1 MAVQEVRTAAVVGTG
16 YMGGGIAQS
25 LALAGIDVALA
36 DADPE
41 LTAGNLARL
50 LREGAVF
57 EGNGLFPP
65 GSTEVL
71 RQRLRAAGSVEEA
84 VADADFVEEAVP
96 EVPDLKVEVLA
107 RVEAAARPDAIIGS
121 NTSTI
126 PVAVLARALADP
138 SRFLTVHFSN
148 PAPFIPGVELVAGEA
163 TDPAVVAAVQ
173 ALLVRLG
180 RRSAQVADVPGFV
193 LNRLQFVLLKE
204 AMAVV
209 EEGIATP
216 ADVDTVVST
225 TFGFRL
231 PFFGPFGIADMAGLD
246 TYVRG
251 FGILAD
257 GLGERFTA
265 PRLLTDV
272 VDSGR
277 HGTKNGGGFYDLGP
291 DQLQALIDYRDRAY
305 VAMARLLAE
314 LGPSPL
320 QGAGLTAMPSS
331 PVPSSP
337 VPGRPASGPPAPGSS
352 TSGPPADPDPS
363 GA

>member
-1 MAVQEVRTAAVVGTG
+1 MAVSEVHRAAVVGTG

-25 LALAGIDVALA
+25 LALAGVEVQLA
-36 DADPE
+36 DADAE
-41 LTAGNLARL
+41 LTARNLERL

-57 EGNGLFPP
+57 EGAGLFPA
-65 GSTEVL
+65 GSAEVL
-71 RQRLRAAGSVEEA
+71 RERLHAAASIEEA

-96 EVPDLKVEVLA
+96 EVPAVKLEVLA
-107 RVEAAARPDAIIGS
+107 RVEAATRPDTIVGS

-126 PVAVLARALADP
+126 PVAQLARAFTDP
-138 SRFLTVHFSN
+138 SRFMTVHFSN

-163 TDPAVVAAVQ
+163 TDPAVVEAVQ

-216 ADVDTVVST
+216 ADVDTIVST

-251 FGILAD
+251 FGILTE

-277 HGTKNGGGFYDLGP
+277 HGTKSGGGFYDLGP
-291 DQLQALIDYRDRAY
+291 DDLQALVDYRDRAY

-320 QGAGLTAMPSS
+320 QTAALHRGGDGATP
-331 PVPSSP
+331 
-337 VPGRPASGPPAPGSS
+337 
-352 TSGPPADPDPS
+352 
-363 GA
+363 